1 MKIAICIKQVPDT
14 TDIQWTEHNTI
25 KRDGVESILNPYDV
39 YAIEAGLKIKHQT
52 DAELSVFTMGP
63 AQAQDILRKALAVGA
78 DKAYLISDRK
88 FAAADTYA
96 TGSTIAAAIKKAL
109 PDFDIIICGQFAI
122 DGDTAQTGP
131 TIANMLDIPQVTY
144 VKDIESVNEDIVTV
158 TREVEDG
165 IEKLTAE
172 LPVLLCVLKK
182 DEDPTRAKIN
192 GIINARNAE
201 IQTLTLDDI
210 GLPPERAGLK
220 GSPTYVSKAFRP
232 VAKHRNLPPTEASPE
247 SQVLFLYNK
256 LQELGAFDNE

>member
-14 TDIQWTEHNTI
+14 TDIKWTEHNTI
-25 KRDGVESILNPYDV
+25 QREGVESILNPYDV
-39 YAIEAGLKIKHQT
+39 YAIEAGLKIKQQT
-52 DAELSVFTMGP
+52 DAEISVFTMGP
-63 AQAQDILRKALAVGA
+63 NQAESILRQAISVGA
-78 DKAYLISDRK
+78 DNAYLISDRK

-96 TGSTIAAAIKKAL
+96 TGSTLAAAIKTVL

-131 TIANMLDIPQVTY
+131 TLANMLDIPQITY
-144 VKDIESVNEDIVTV
+144 VKDIESINEDILTV

-192 GIINARNAE
+192 GIINSKNAE
-201 IQTLTLDDI
+201 IKTLTLDDI
-210 GLPPERAGLK
+210 GLPPEKAGLK

-232 VAKHRNLPPTEASPE
+232 VQKHRNIPPTEASPE
-247 SQVLFLYNK
+247 SQVLFLYDK

>member
-1 MKIAICIKQVPDT
+1 
-14 TDIQWTEHNTI
+14 
-25 KRDGVESILNPYDV
+25 
-39 YAIEAGLKIKHQT
+39 
-52 DAELSVFTMGP
+52 MGP
-63 AQAQDILRKALAVGA
+63 NQAESILRKAISVGA
-78 DKAYLISDRK
+78 DNAYLISDRK

-96 TGSTIAAAIKKAL
+96 TGSTLAAAIKTVL

-131 TIANMLDIPQVTY
+131 TLANMLDIPQITY
-144 VKDIESVNEDIVTV
+144 VKDIESINEDILTV

-192 GIINARNAE
+192 GIINSKNAE
-201 IQTLTLDDI
+201 IKTLTLDDI
-210 GLPPERAGLK
+210 GLPPEKAGLK

-232 VAKHRNLPPTEASPE
+232 VQKHRNIPPTEASPE
-247 SQVLFLYNK
+247 SQVLFLYDK